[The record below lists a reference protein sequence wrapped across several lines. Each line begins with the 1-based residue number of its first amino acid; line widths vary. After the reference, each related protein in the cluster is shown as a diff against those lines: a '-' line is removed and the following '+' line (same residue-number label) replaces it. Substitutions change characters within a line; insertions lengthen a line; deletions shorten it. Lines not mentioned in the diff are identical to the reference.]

1 MFKKSLDVIS
11 LASVAVFLGVAVWVA
26 IWGESPRVPGH
37 LSIESKIIVSEVVP
51 VSFGVIWL
59 IFRYARVATE
69 RFPLIF
75 GRPGHPGFRNRGL
88 LFYFVA
94 IFGGAAVLLTWI
106 ARISSDSNDC
116 EVMSDPSSI
125 ISACSRVI
133 DDSGATMHKRAIAF
147 ANRASAYVKK
157 GDNDR
162 AIADA
167 DEAIRLDPKV
177 AGAYVNRAG
186 AYLQKNDNDRAI
198 ADASEAIRL
207 NPIAVSYNNRAAAY
221 VKKGD
226 NDRAIADAS
235 EAIRLDPKYAIA
247 YRNRADAYLL
257 RDDNDRAIVDYSEAI
272 RLDPKIAGA
281 YVKRASAY
289 LQKGG
294 YDRAIADYSEAIR
307 LDPKISQTYFNRGLL
322 HLYAGSINKALADL
336 KQAEALAP
344 NDAYAALWLDIVGQ
358 RNNLPSRL
366 PQTSSQLDMTVWPAP
381 IVKLFMGQLT
391 SADLMAAAD
400 DPNASTKKSHICEA
414 NFYFGELSLIRGAKD
429 ETTRLFRL
437 AASDCPRDFTE
448 WHAANAELKALGT
461 AP

>member
-167 DEAIRLDPKV
+167 D
-177 AGAYVNRAG
+177 
-186 AYLQKNDNDRAI
+186 
-198 ADASEAIRL
+198 
-207 NPIAVSYNNRAAAY
+207 
-221 VKKGD
+221 
-226 NDRAIADAS
+226 